1 MKLYYMTRA
10 TDRQPWLI
18 LLLFAYKATAHT
30 CDTDISCVCIVF
42 SDDTG
47 RKKQTRV
54 PKTECLQLNSDT
66 IGVYVRFYQLSVRN
80 RFRT

>member
-1 MKLYYMTRA
+1 MARYS
-10 TDRQPWLI
+10 

-30 CDTDISCVCIVF
+30 CAQIYAVF
-42 SDDTG
+42 ALHFAMTG
-47 RKKQTRV
+47 RKQQTRV